1 MSASLD
7 DMPEYERFQDE
18 LDHEL
23 SRYKELNSITDTHI
37 ENDFIQYVC
46 FSLFIGNTEQFSE
59 IILKNIL
66 NEFSHQK
73 DRIIAFITFMNE
85 DNHSYLKNR
94 FSKILASIK
103 NRD

>member
-23 SRYKELNSITDTHI
+23 SRYKQLNSITDTHI

-46 FSLFIGNTEQFSE
+46 FSLFIGNTEQFSD

-66 NEFSHQK
+66 NEFNSFE
-73 DRIIAFITFMNE
+73 DRIIAFLTFMNE
-85 DNHSYLKNR
+85 DNHSYLKNK
-94 FSKILASIK
+94 FSEVLYLVKK
-103 NRD
+103 

>member
-23 SRYKELNSITDTHI
+23 SRYKQLNSITDTHI

-66 NEFSHQK
+66 NEFNSFE
-73 DRIIAFITFMNE
+73 DRIIAFLTFMNE
-85 DNHSYLKNR
+85 NNHSYLKNR
-94 FSKILASIK
+94 FSNVLYLVKK
-103 NRD
+103 

>member
-1 MSASLD
+1 VSASLD

-23 SRYKELNSITDTHI
+23 SRYKQLNSITDTHI

-46 FSLFIGNTEQFSE
+46 FSLFIGNTKQFSD

-66 NEFSHQK
+66 NEFNLFE
-73 DRIIAFITFMNE
+73 DRIIAFLTFMNE

-94 FSKILASIK
+94 FSEVLHHIK
-103 NRD
+103 K